1 MAQIALAPL
10 GHEGAAV
17 AVKHCGRLQAWS
29 APAAQV
35 HRSCAPGSTV
45 IDAILVNGSVT
56 KLSPETLQSGPV
68 PQDGSPAPAKPHIGT
83 PVMHTGLLPAQKRL
97 VGAAPE
103 IYKND
108 EH

>member
-1 MAQIALAPL
+1 MAPL
-10 GHEGAAV
+10 GHVGAA
-17 AVKHCGRLQAWS
+17 AGIGHCGRLQAWS

-56 KLSPETLQSGPV
+56 NLSPETEQSGPF
-68 PQDGSPAPAKPHIGT
+68 PQVTCPAPGAPHVGM
-83 PVMHTGLLPAQKRL
+83 PVMQTGLLPAQKRL

>member
-1 MAQIALAPL
+1 M
-10 GHEGAAV
+10 GHVGAA
-17 AVKHCGRLQAWS
+17 AGIGHCGRLQAWS

-45 IDAILVNGSVT
+45 IDAILVTGSVT

-68 PQDGSPAPAKPHIGT
+68 PQDTSPAQAEPHIGT
-83 PVMHTGLLPAQKRL
+83 PVMHTGLLPEQKRL
-97 VGAAPE
+97 VEAAPE

>member
-1 MAQIALAPL
+1 MALAPL
-10 GHEGAAV
+10 ERHVGAAFGIG
-17 AVKHCGRLQAWS
+17 HCGRLQAWS

-56 KLSPETLQSGPV
+56 NLSPETLQSGPL
-68 PQDGSPAPAKPHIGT
+68 PQVTGPAPGDPHIGT
-83 PVMHTGLLPAQKRL
+83 PEMHTGLLPAQKRL